1 MKVPVSA
8 DIEAGY
14 SEDTNRIIENVL
26 KTAEVRVAGIN
37 IEDSL
42 KKSNGLRKISQHAK
56 LFWRK

>member
-1 MKVPVSA
+1 VKVPVSA